1 MPSANVEQRALSGL
15 GADLVLEGGGVKGI
29 ALAGAIVRL
38 SAAGYVFPRV
48 AGTSAG
54 AIVASLVAAYQAAG
68 IGLGQLAADM
78 RELDYENCKQ
88 PDAAQKIIR
97 PIGDAYSV
105 LRYQGLYETGFVRE
119 WLSAKL
125 AAASVSTFGD
135 LKINGDDSTSLAP
148 QQRYRLV
155 VNTSDLTRKVL
166 ARLPWDLPY
175 YLLHAQG
182 SAGIAEQLE
191 AIDGYSVVEAVIAS
205 MSIPYYFRPFEQ
217 QTPFGVCTWVDG
229 CLLQNFPVTAFDR
242 TDGMPS
248 RWPTFGIKLTAWP
261 SAGAPDKRVRG
272 DIREASTIIRAALG
286 EWNLYLLYDEG
297 VANRTIYVDTSAVSS
312 IDFDLSDAERDQLY
326 ASGMQAA
333 AGFLQKWNVR
343 QGPSG

>member
-1 MPSANVEQRALSGL
+1 MPSANLEQRALSGL

-29 ALAGAIVRL
+29 ALAGAVIRL
-38 SAAGYVFPRV
+38 SEAGYVFPRV

-54 AIVASLVAAYQAAG
+54 AIVASMVAAYQAAG
-68 IGLGQLAADM
+68 IGLERLAADM
-78 RELDYENCKQ
+78 RELDYEKCKR
-88 PDAAQKIIR
+88 PDTADKILG
-97 PIGDAYSV
+97 PVGDAYSV

-135 LKINGDDSTSLAP
+135 LKITGDDSTSLAP

-155 VNTSDLTRKVL
+155 VNTSDLTRKAL

-175 YLLHAQG
+175 YLLRARG
-182 SAGIAEQLE
+182 NAPIAEQLD

-229 CLLQNFPVTAFDR
+229 GLLQNFPVTAFDR
-242 TDGMPS
+242 TDGMPN
-248 RWPTFGIKLTAWP
+248 RWPTFGVKLMAWP
-261 SAGAPDKRVRG
+261 PASAPDKRVRG
-272 DIREASTIIRAALG
+272 DLREASTIVRTALG

-297 VANRTIYVDTSAVSS
+297 VANRTVYVDTSAVSS
-312 IDFDLSDAERDQLY
+312 LAFGLSDAERDELY
-326 ASGMQAA
+326 VSGRQAA
-333 AGFLQKWNVR
+333 TAFLGNWNAR
-343 QGPSG
+343 QGEA